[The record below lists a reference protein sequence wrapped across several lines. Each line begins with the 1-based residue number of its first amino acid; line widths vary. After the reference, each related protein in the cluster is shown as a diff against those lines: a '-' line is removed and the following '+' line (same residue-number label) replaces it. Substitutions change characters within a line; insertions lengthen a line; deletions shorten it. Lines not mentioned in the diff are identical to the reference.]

1 MPRSGQTAQR
11 PPQCQTRMYH
21 RSRYSG
27 VHQCVHSTRHA
38 CQANS
43 HVLCGQPAH
52 CSIQHRPIDLSWS
65 RWKQCLRASP
75 PTVARHQRSPGSSP
89 VVVFSHPPQGKCRPM
104 LIIFYVPKIS
114 AGQGAVIF
122 DFDLIVPG
130 PGPNLSTKARVHD
143 DAATVTGQGIS
154 MRAGYMNHQFT
165 HDHLN
170 ANITASRLRA
180 K

>member
-1 MPRSGQTAQR
+1 
-11 PPQCQTRMYH
+11 MYH

-27 VHQCVHSTRHA
+27 VHQFVRSTRRA
-38 CQANS
+38 FQANS

-75 PTVARHQRSPGSSP
+75 PNVSRYRQSLGSSL

-122 DFDLIVPG
+122 DVDIIVHG
-130 PGPNLSTKARVHD
+130 PGPNLFTKVGVHD

-154 MRAGYMNHQFT
+154 VRAGYVNHQFT
-165 HDHLN
+165 HIHLREN
-170 ANITASRLRA
+170 NMASCSSAICTRYCQ